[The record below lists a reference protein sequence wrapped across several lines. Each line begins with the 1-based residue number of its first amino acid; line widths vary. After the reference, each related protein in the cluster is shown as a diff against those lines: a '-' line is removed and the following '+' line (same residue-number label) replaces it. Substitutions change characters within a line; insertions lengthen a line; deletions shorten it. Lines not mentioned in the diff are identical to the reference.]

1 MRLNLPWK
9 KSRSEVE
16 TRQDPQQIFQ
26 SSLLEAGRQLRE
38 RREQCGMSLRDLAE
52 ETRITT
58 PVLEAIERGWVKR
71 LPEPAYLCSMLPLLE
86 QHLELAPGSLNG
98 AMPEHNARNQTHS
111 NRGLTRF
118 TPGSIDVFTTW
129 QGSVIYA
136 VVMLSS
142 LLALN
147 HQQKHLAALN
157 SQTLSPIT
165 VSLESLDDQ
174 HASETANPALDGL
187 RPLEEAR
194 KRSPEQWLNATL
206 IQHQAQDEM
215 GLLEINLSQ
224 PRMLKINSAGKDLTN
239 LREAQGTLTL
249 QLRPPLLLEI
259 KPPAAPE
266 DSVIWKGQA
275 HTPEPNHP
283 GIYRLADAVSKPAAD
298 SSERPQTAPLSP

>member
-1 MRLNLPWK
+1 MRLNLPWQ

-98 AMPEHNARNQTHS
+98 AMPERNARNQTHA

-194 KRSPEQWLNATL
+194 KRSPEQ
-206 IQHQAQDEM
+206 
-215 GLLEINLSQ
+215 
-224 PRMLKINSAGKDLTN
+224 
-239 LREAQGTLTL
+239 
-249 QLRPPLLLEI
+249 
-259 KPPAAPE
+259 
-266 DSVIWKGQA
+266 
-275 HTPEPNHP
+275 
-283 GIYRLADAVSKPAAD
+283 
-298 SSERPQTAPLSP
+298 

>member
-1 MRLNLPWK
+1 MRLNLPWQ

-98 AMPEHNARNQTHS
+98 AMPERNARNQTHS

-187 RPLEEAR
+187 RPLEEAQ

-215 GLLEINLSQ
+215 GLLEISLSQ

-249 QLRPPLLLEI
+249 QLQPPLLLEI

-275 HTPEPNHP
+275 HTHEPNHP

>member
-1 MRLNLPWK
+1 MRLNLPWQ

-38 RREQCGMSLRDLAE
+38 RREQCGISLRDLAE

-86 QHLELAPGSLNG
+86 QHHELAPGSLNG
-98 AMPEHNARNQTHS
+98 AMPERNARNQTHS

-147 HQQKHLAALN
+147 HQQRHLAALN

-165 VSLESLDDQ
+165 VSLESLADQ

-187 RPLEEAR
+187 RPLEEAQ

-206 IQHQAQDEM
+206 IQHQAQGEI

-266 DSVIWKGQA
+266 DSVICKGQA

>member
-1 MRLNLPWK
+1 MRLNLPWQ

-38 RREQCGMSLRDLAE
+38 RREQCGMSLRELAE

-98 AMPEHNARNQTHS
+98 AMPERNARNQTHS

-157 SQTLSPIT
+157 SQSLSPIT

-174 HASETANPALDGL
+174 HASKTANPTLDGL
-187 RPLEEAR
+187 RPLKEAR

>member
-1 MRLNLPWK
+1 MRLNLPWQ

-16 TRQDPQQIFQ
+16 TRQDPQKMFQ

-98 AMPEHNARNQTHS
+98 AMPERNARNQTHS

-174 HASETANPALDGL
+174 HASETANPALVGL
-187 RPLEEAR
+187 RPLQEAQ
-194 KRSPEQWLNATL
+194 KRSPEQWLNASL
-206 IQHQAQDEM
+206 IQHQSQGEI

-249 QLRPPLLLEI
+249 QLLPPLLLEI

-266 DSVIWKGQA
+266 DSVILKGQA
-275 HTPEPNHP
+275 HTHEPNRP
-283 GIYRLADAVSKPAAD
+283 GIYRLADAINKPAAD
-298 SSERPQTAPLSP
+298 SSERPQAAPLSP

>member
-1 MRLNLPWK
+1 MRLNLPWQ

-98 AMPEHNARNQTHS
+98 AMPERNARNQTHS

-147 HQQKHLAALN
+147 HQQNHLAALN

-224 PRMLKINSAGKDLTN
+224 PRMLKIKSAGKDLTN

>member
-1 MRLNLPWK
+1 
-9 KSRSEVE
+9 
-16 TRQDPQQIFQ
+16 
-26 SSLLEAGRQLRE
+26 
-38 RREQCGMSLRDLAE
+38 MSLRDLAE

-98 AMPEHNARNQTHS
+98 AMPERNARNQTHS

-157 SQTLSPIT
+157 SQTLSPIS
-165 VSLESLDDQ
+165 VSLESLADQ

-206 IQHQAQDEM
+206 LQHQAQDEI

-266 DSVIWKGQA
+266 DSVIWEGQA
-275 HTPEPNHP
+275 HAHEPNHP

>member
-1 MRLNLPWK
+1 MRLNLPWQ

-98 AMPEHNARNQTHS
+98 AMPERNARNQTHS

-147 HQQKHLAALN
+147 HQQKHLAEIN

>member
-1 MRLNLPWK
+1 MRLNLPWQ

-98 AMPEHNARNQTHS
+98 AMPERNARNQTHS

-206 IQHQAQDEM
+206 IQHQAQGEI

-275 HTPEPNHP
+275 HTHEPNHP

>member
-1 MRLNLPWK
+1 
-9 KSRSEVE
+9 
-16 TRQDPQQIFQ
+16 
-26 SSLLEAGRQLRE
+26 
-38 RREQCGMSLRDLAE
+38 
-52 ETRITT
+52 
-58 PVLEAIERGWVKR
+58 
-71 LPEPAYLCSMLPLLE
+71 
-86 QHLELAPGSLNG
+86 
-98 AMPEHNARNQTHS
+98 
-111 NRGLTRF
+111 
-118 TPGSIDVFTTW
+118 
-129 QGSVIYA
+129 
-136 VVMLSS
+136 MLSS

-165 VSLESLDDQ
+165 VSLESLADQ
-174 HASETANPALDGL
+174 HASEIANPALDGL
-187 RPLEEAR
+187 RPLEEAQ
-194 KRSPEQWLNATL
+194 KRSPEQWLNASL
-206 IQHQAQDEM
+206 IQHQAQGEI

-275 HTPEPNHP
+275 HTHEPNHP

>member
-1 MRLNLPWK
+1 
-9 KSRSEVE
+9 
-16 TRQDPQQIFQ
+16 
-26 SSLLEAGRQLRE
+26 
-38 RREQCGMSLRDLAE
+38 MSLRDLAE

-98 AMPEHNARNQTHS
+98 AMPERNARNQTHS

-165 VSLESLDDQ
+165 VSLESLADQ

-187 RPLEEAR
+187 RPLEEAQ
-194 KRSPEQWLNATL
+194 KRSPEQWLNASL
-206 IQHQAQDEM
+206 IQHQAQGEI

-275 HTPEPNHP
+275 HTHEPNHP

>member
-1 MRLNLPWK
+1 MRLNLPWQ

-98 AMPEHNARNQTHS
+98 AMPERNARNQTHS

-157 SQTLSPIT
+157 SQTHSPIT

-194 KRSPEQWLNATL
+194 QRSPEQWLNATL